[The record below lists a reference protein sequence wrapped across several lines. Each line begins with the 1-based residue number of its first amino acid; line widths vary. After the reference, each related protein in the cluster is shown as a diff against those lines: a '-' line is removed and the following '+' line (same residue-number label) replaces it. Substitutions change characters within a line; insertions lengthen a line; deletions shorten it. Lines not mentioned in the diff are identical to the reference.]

1 MPKSFTEKEREEIR
15 TKLINACKQNWSKQG
30 YKSTSVDLLCKESGI
45 SKGAFYIFFESKEA
59 LFCEVIC
66 QLNNQIYKRICDIY
80 LKNPSKAGMAE
91 ALMEVYQMYDNNN
104 FLYDANSADYQL
116 LLTKISEEQRN
127 KMEQSEWNNQKILLE
142 QPFLRYK
149 IDKKLAASVVYSMIM
164 NVKNKQNLPYEHR
177 KVFAFMVDGLIEKIF
192 E

>member
-15 TKLINACKQNWSKQG
+15 TKLMNACKQNWSKQG
-30 YKSTSVDLLCKESGI
+30 YKKTSVDLLCKESGI

-66 QLNNQIYKRICDIY
+66 HLNNQIYRRINDIY
-80 LKNPSKAGMAE
+80 LKNPGKEGVAE
-91 ALMEVYQMYDNNN
+91 ALMAIYQIYDDNN
-104 FLYDANSADYQL
+104 FLYDANGADYKL

-127 KMEQSEWNNQKILLE
+127 KMEQSEWDNQKMLLD
-142 QPFLRYK
+142 QPFLQFK
-149 IDKKLAASVVYSMIM
+149 IERELAVSVVYSMIM
-164 NVKNKQNLPYEHR
+164 SIRNKQNLPYEHR
-177 KVFAFMVDGLIEKIF
+177 KVFAFMVNGLIDKIF